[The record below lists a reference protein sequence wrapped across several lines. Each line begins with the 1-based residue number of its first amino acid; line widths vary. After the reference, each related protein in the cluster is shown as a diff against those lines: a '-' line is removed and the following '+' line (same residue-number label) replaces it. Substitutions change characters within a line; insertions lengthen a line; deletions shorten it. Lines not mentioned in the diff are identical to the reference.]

1 MSDEIRTADL
11 FAGMGGIGLGFEQA
25 CADAGIPCRRVFSSE
40 IKPSALSVLRQ
51 NRPGEEISGDVREID
66 AASAPDFDFL
76 LAGFPCQAFSY
87 AGKRRGFEDAR
98 GTLFFEVARFLKEK
112 SPFGF
117 LLENVEGLTVHDRTD
132 KGSPTG
138 RTLTAMLN
146 ILAELGYETSWKV
159 LDASKFGVP
168 QRRRRIYIVG
178 TKAEAPDLEGF
189 PERTKTVGEILER
202 GLPTDGTPFANLLLS
217 RYSVE
222 ELKGKSVKD
231 KRGGSGNIHSW
242 DLESKGPLTD
252 AQKRLMNAVMTE
264 RRKKKWAEFYGIDW
278 MDGMPLTIEMIESF
292 WTEGGNLE
300 AMLEDLTAKKYLKK
314 EHPKRRTPDGRR
326 EQDPSLPL
334 GYNVVAG
341 KMSYEISEILDPD
354 GFAPT
359 LTASDMDRIRV
370 VDGNGLRP
378 LTLREGLRMFGYPE
392 DYRFDVGRRD
402 GFDLLGNTVAV
413 PVIRDVSARVLDVH
427 MRNASDAARI

>member
-1 MSDEIRTADL
+1 MDEVRVADL

-25 CADAGIPCRRVFSSE
+25 CADAGLSCRRAFSSE
-40 IKPSALSVLRQ
+40 IKPSALKVLKQ
-51 NRPGEEISGDVREID
+51 NRPNEEIAGDVRLID
-66 AASAPDFDFL
+66 AASVPDFDFL

-98 GTLFFEVARFLKEK
+98 GTLFFEVARMLKEK

-117 LLENVEGLTVHDRTD
+117 FLENVEGLTVHDRTD
-132 KGSPTG
+132 KSSPIG
-138 RTLTAMLN
+138 RTFETMLN
-146 ILAELGYETSWKV
+146 VLSELGYEVSWKV
-159 LDASKFGVP
+159 LDASKFGTP

-189 PERTKTVGEILER
+189 PERTKTVGEILES
-202 GLPTDGTPFANLLLS
+202 GLPTERTPFSELLLN

-252 AQKRLMNAVMTE
+252 AQKRLMNAVMAE
-264 RRKKKWAEFYGIDW
+264 RRKKKWAKIYGIDW
-278 MDGMPLTIEMIESF
+278 MDGMPLTLEMIMSF
-292 WTEGGNLE
+292 WTEGGDLE
-300 AMLEDLTAKKYLKK
+300 AMLEDLTAKGYLKK
-314 EHPKRRTPDGRR
+314 EYPKRRTPDGRR
-326 EQDPSLPL
+326 EQDPNLPL

-341 KMSYEISEILDPD
+341 KMSYEISEILNPD

-392 DYRFDVGRRD
+392 NYRFDVERRE

-427 MRNASDAARI
+427 MRNTSDSARI